1 MRLSFTE
8 FGEAEASS
16 PMGNSNDLNN
26 SAPDPAPD
34 SAPDPA
40 PDLAGDLAAD
50 FAADLALGND
60 VCSLSGGEGPLIPK
74 LLGDAEV
81 SSRKAS
87 SNINRRSI
95 IGGNR

>member
-40 PDLAGDLAAD
+40 PDLAAD

-81 SSRKAS
+81 SSLKAS